1 MKILLANGCSHTAGV
16 DIDPNKLQKCPELT
30 WPRWV
35 ADHYNWQYINIAMG
49 GSGNEQISR
58 STIVAIGNMIEL
70 EKKDPK
76 DIVVAICWSGFNR
89 YEYWHSED
97 QKHKSF
103 SLMVAKSPYVPAEK
117 YLRYIEARTMV
128 EPEEYSYYKNLYYM
142 YTLVKVLESYGV
154 EYYFANCLQTFIIP
168 KDFKGSDNLRSEYY
182 NLLSLYGSNIDKHL
196 GFFDRSNILTEYL
209 KSTPKSP
216 YGLGMHWG
224 EEGQKKYAEL
234 FIQHMK
240 AHGGLAHLG
249 EH

>member
-16 DIDPNKLQKCPELT
+16 DIDPNKLHRCPELT

-35 ADHYNWQYINIAMG
+35 SDHYGYQYVNIAMG
-49 GSGNEQISR
+49 GAGNEQISR

-89 YEYWHSED
+89 YEYWHAED

-103 SLMVAKSPYVPAEK
+103 SLNIAKSPYTPEEIYLK
-117 YLRYIEARTMV
+117 YIQARSMV
-128 EPEEYSYYKNLYYM
+128 ETEDYANYKNLYYM
-142 YTLVKVLESYGV
+142 HTLAKVLESYGV
-154 EYYFANCLQTFIIP
+154 EYYFANCLQTFTQP
-168 KDFKGSDNLRSEYY
+168 RDFKGSNNLRSEYY
-182 NLLSLYGSNIDKHL
+182 NLLELYGNKIPKHL
-196 GFFDRSNILTEYL
+196 AFFEKEKTFFEHLQG
-209 KSTPKSP
+209 TPKSP
-216 YGLGMHWG
+216 HGLGMHWG

-234 FIQHMK
+234 FIKHIET
-240 AHGGLAHLG
+240 HGGLAHLG